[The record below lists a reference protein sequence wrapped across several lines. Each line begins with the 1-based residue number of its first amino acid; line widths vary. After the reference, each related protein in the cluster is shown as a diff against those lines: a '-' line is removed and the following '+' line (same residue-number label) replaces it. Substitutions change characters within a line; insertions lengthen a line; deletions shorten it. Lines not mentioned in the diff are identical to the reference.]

1 MGEPSIRQDVLHFVP
16 HGPEPL
22 RVLAIDECALLPR
35 LLERLPEAR
44 VTAVTRFAGLAL
56 PAAFS
61 ACVPLLHADVRRDD
75 LPLPAGSFDLI
86 LAPHVL
92 TEALDPYACLLGLSH
107 LLTDVGRLVTSF
119 LNVRAIGVLRALQAG
134 EFPFRDERLYTKAEV
149 VRLLNDALFKEIT
162 FAPGVRARA
171 EADGEAWRQMGF
183 VDPSQDLE
191 TSVWLVRAD
200 RSTAAVAALKSLYT
214 KETRAELARVLHRI
228 EYGVGVEENTER
240 LRALCAREG
249 IFFDYLEDFIEE
261 TVVHPARLQD
271 AVNACFRER

>member
-16 HGPEPL
+16 QGPEPM

-56 PAAFS
+56 PAAVS
-61 ACVPLLHADVRRDD
+61 ARVPLLHADVRRDD

-134 EFPFRDERLYTKAEV
+134 EFPFRDERLYAKAEV

-162 FAPGVRARA
+162 FAPGAQAAAPRGAAFRAC
-171 EADGEAWRQMGF
+171 GF
-183 VDPSQDLE
+183 DDTSHDL
-191 TSVWLVRAD
+191 TTRVWLVRAD
-200 RSTAAVAALKSLYT
+200 RSTGAVAALKSLYT
-214 KETRAELARVLHRI
+214 QETRAELARVLHRI
-228 EYGVGVEENTER
+228 EYGVRAEENIER
-240 LRALCAREG
+240 LQALCTREG
-249 IFFDYLEDFIEE
+249 IFRDYLEDFVRE
-261 TVVHPARLQD
+261 VVTHPARLSGII
-271 AVNACFRER
+271 ERLRLT

>member
-16 HGPEPL
+16 QGPEPM

-56 PAAFS
+56 PAAVS
-61 ACVPLLHADVRRDD
+61 ARVPLLHADVRRDD

-134 EFPFRDERLYTKAEV
+134 EFPFRDERLYAKAEV
-149 VRLLNDALFKEIT
+149 VRLLNDALFKEID
-162 FAPGVRARA
+162 
-171 EADGEAWRQMGF
+171 ADGDTKAYIRTDGNGEVIGF
-183 VDPSQDLE
+183 IQFRPE
-191 TSVWLVRAD
+191 TF
-200 RSTAAVAALKSLYT
+200 RS
-214 KETRAELARVLHRI
+214 R
-228 EYGVGVEENTER
+228 
-240 LRALCAREG
+240 
-249 IFFDYLEDFIEE
+249 FFEE
-261 TVVHPARLQD
+261 TCGFIREFWVDRECRRLGHGSELLLLTEAYFAKQGITTCVLTVGDGAR
-271 AVNACFRER
+271 FYERRGYKKSPSLKAKNDLDVYVKRLK